1 MNLGMDKK
9 SISNFVKT
17 VGNKLSEH
25 SPEILTGIGIT
36 GLLSTTVLAVK
47 ATPKALQLIDEKK
60 EEMNTDELTNTEV
73 VKTCWKCYIPAAV
86 TASVSVACLIGA
98 NSVNSKRNAV
108 LATAYKLS
116 ESAFSEYKEK
126 VIETIGEKK
135 EEEVRDKI
143 AKGRI
148 EKNPVKSNEVII
160 TGKGD
165 VLCYDIVSGRYFKS
179 DVDKIRKAENT
190 LNKKLM
196 NDMYCS
202 LNEFYDLIGLPF
214 TQMGFELGWNVNDS
228 LVEIEFSTQLSEDD
242 TPCVVIQYS
251 VLPKC
256 DYQHLL

>member
-1 MNLGMDKK
+1 MDKK

-36 GLLSTTVLAVK
+36 GLLSTTILAVK

-98 NSVNSKRNAV
+98 NSVNNKRNAV

-148 EKNPVKSNEVII
+148 EQNPVKNNEVII

>member
-1 MNLGMDKK
+1 MNKK
-9 SISNFVKT
+9 GISNFIKT

-47 ATPKALQLIDEKK
+47 ATPKALRLIDEKK
-60 EEMNTDELTNTEV
+60 EECDTDELTNMEV

-143 AKGRI
+143 AKDRI
-148 EKNPVKSNEVII
+148 EKNPVNNNEVII

-165 VLCYDIVSGRYFKS
+165 VLCYDVVSGRYFKS

-214 TQMGFELGWNVNDS
+214 TQMGFDLGWNVNDS

>member
-1 MNLGMDKK
+1 MNKK
-9 SISNFVKT
+9 GISNFIKT

-47 ATPKALQLIDEKK
+47 ATPKALRLIDEKK
-60 EEMNTDELTNTEV
+60 EEYDTDELTNMEV
-73 VKTCWKCYIPAAV
+73 IKTCWKCYIPAAV
-86 TASVSVACLIGA
+86 TASVSVACIIGA
-98 NSVNSKRNAV
+98 NTVNSKRNAV

-143 AKGRI
+143 AKDRI
-148 EKNPVKSNEVII
+148 ERNPVNNNEVII

-165 VLCYDIVSGRYFKS
+165 VLCYDVVSGRYFKS

-214 TQMGFELGWNVNDS
+214 TQMGFDLGWNVNDS

>member
-1 MNLGMDKK
+1 MNTKG
-9 SISNFVKT
+9 ISNFIKT
-17 VGNKLSEH
+17 IGNKLSEH

-47 ATPKALQLIDEKK
+47 ATPKALRLIDEKK
-60 EEMNTDELTNTEV
+60 EENNTDELTNTEV

-98 NSVNSKRNAV
+98 NSVNNKRNAV

-143 AKGRI
+143 AKDRI
-148 EKNPVKSNEVII
+148 EKNPVNNNEVII

-165 VLCYDIVSGRYFKS
+165 VLCYDVVSGRYFKS

-214 TQMGFELGWNVNDS
+214 TQIGFDLGWNVNDS

>member
-1 MNLGMDKK
+1 MNKK
-9 SISNFVKT
+9 GISNFIKT

-47 ATPKALQLIDEKK
+47 ATPKALRLIDEKK
-60 EEMNTDELTNTEV
+60 EEYDTDELTNMEV
-73 VKTCWKCYIPAAV
+73 IKTCWKCYIPAAV
-86 TASVSVACLIGA
+86 TASVSVACIIGA
-98 NSVNSKRNAV
+98 NTVNSKRNAV

-143 AKGRI
+143 AKDRI
-148 EKNPVKSNEVII
+148 EKNPVNNNEVII

-165 VLCYDIVSGRYFKS
+165 VLCYDVVSGRYFKS

-214 TQMGFELGWNVNDS
+214 TQMGFDLGWNVNDS

>member
-1 MNLGMDKK
+1 MNKK
-9 SISNFVKT
+9 GISNFIKT
-17 VGNKLSEH
+17 VANKLSEH

-47 ATPKALQLIDEKK
+47 ATPKALRLIDEKK
-60 EEMNTDELTNTEV
+60 EECDTDELTNMEV
-73 VKTCWKCYIPAAV
+73 IKTCWKCYIPAAV
-86 TASVSVACLIGA
+86 TASVSVACIIGA
-98 NSVNSKRNAV
+98 NTVNSKRNAV

-143 AKGRI
+143 AKDRI
-148 EKNPVKSNEVII
+148 ERNPVNNNEVII

-165 VLCYDIVSGRYFKS
+165 VLCYDVVSGRYFKS

-214 TQMGFELGWNVNDS
+214 TQMGFDLGWNVNDS

>member
-1 MNLGMDKK
+1 MNTKG
-9 SISNFVKT
+9 ISNFIKT

-47 ATPKALQLIDEKK
+47 ATPKALRLIDEKK
-60 EEMNTDELTNTEV
+60 EENNTDELTNMEV

-135 EEEVRDKI
+135 EEVRDKI
-143 AKGRI
+143 AKDRI
-148 EKNPVKSNEVII
+148 EKNPVNNNEVII

-165 VLCYDIVSGRYFKS
+165 VLCYDVVSGRYFKS

-214 TQMGFELGWNVNDS
+214 TQMGFDLGWNVNDS

>member
-1 MNLGMDKK
+1 MDKK

-17 VGNKLSEH
+17 VGDKLSEH

-36 GLLSTTVLAVK
+36 GLLSTTILAVK

-148 EKNPVKSNEVII
+148 EKNPVKNNEVII

>member
-1 MNLGMDKK
+1 MNTKG
-9 SISNFVKT
+9 ISNFIKT

-47 ATPKALQLIDEKK
+47 ATPKALRLIDEKK
-60 EEMNTDELTNTEV
+60 EEYDTDELTNMEV
-73 VKTCWKCYIPAAV
+73 IKTCWKCYIPAAV

-98 NSVNSKRNAV
+98 NSVNNKRNAV

-143 AKGRI
+143 AKDRI
-148 EKNPVKSNEVII
+148 EKNPVNNNEVII

-165 VLCYDIVSGRYFKS
+165 VLCYDVVSGRYFKS

-214 TQMGFELGWNVNDS
+214 TQMGFDLGWNVNDS

>member
-1 MNLGMDKK
+1 MNKK

-148 EKNPVKSNEVII
+148 EQNPVKNNEVII

-179 DVDKIRKAENT
+179 DIDKIRKAENT